1 MEEEIK
7 QKSQQMEEKNTCKVC
22 VTGGA
27 GYIGSS
33 LVKELLDKGYIVH
46 ATLRNL
52 GMFLIFFIPKLC
64 RSNSSKCV

>member
-33 LVKELLDKGYIVH
+33 LVKMLLDIGYIVH

-52 GMFLIFFIPKLC
+52 GMLLISFIPELRC
-64 RSNSSKCV
+64 SNFSKCV